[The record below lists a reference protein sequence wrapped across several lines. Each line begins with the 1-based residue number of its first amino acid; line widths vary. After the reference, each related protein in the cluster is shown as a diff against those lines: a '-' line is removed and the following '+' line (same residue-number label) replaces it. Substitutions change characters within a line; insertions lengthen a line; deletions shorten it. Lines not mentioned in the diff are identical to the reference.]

1 MKNIQPKIGLVI
13 SIILA
18 AAFFRLIPHWPNFT
32 PMAAIALMGG
42 ALIRNRWVAIGVP
55 VIAMIVSDILT
66 VTLINYKYIT
76 VSEYF
81 SSIGT
86 LLIYVSILAMIGIG
100 YILRNKKSFSSL
112 ALGAGSSAVV
122 FFVISNFGVWLN
134 NSLPKTFAG
143 LLATYELGIPFFA
156 NNLAGN
162 LFYTFLLFG
171 IVWRASQV
179 DLKTAKSYIE

>member
-42 ALIRNRWVAIGVP
+42 ALIKNRWIAVGVP

-76 VSEYF
+76 VGEYF
-81 SSIGT
+81 SSAGT
-86 LLIYVSILAMIGIG
+86 FLIYASILIMIGIG
-100 YILRNKKSFSSL
+100 YMLRNKKSISFL
-112 ALGAGSSAVV
+112 AAGAGSSAVV
-122 FFVISNFGVWLN
+122 FFIISNFGVWLN

-171 IVWRASQV
+171 VAYRASQT
-179 DLKTAKSYIE
+179 DLETAKSIFK